1 MDGDSDRTTRNPDDS
16 TRLIFPLVAEPGP
29 GRGWPGKAIA
39 GGVIG
44 AVLVGAVVA
53 TLSRLDQH
61 SAPGGA
67 AVVASGVDATA
78 RPQSNGR
85 EGLLS
90 VSYLAAGM
98 CLREVADDT
107 DLRYVPVVPCEQEH
121 QAQVAVTQ
129 RMPDGPWPGPAA
141 VEAFAGDRCVP
152 AIHRVGVDASHD
164 LRWTYFGPTESSWSR
179 RHDRTIACVIV
190 SDDRSLTRSVVG
202 TPTVRPRS
210 EQQMRLVRGEQG

>member
-67 AVVASGVDATA
+67 AVVASGVDETA

-90 VSYLAAGM
+90 VFDLEAGM
-98 CLREVADDT
+98 CLREVADGT
-107 DLRYVPVVPCEQEH
+107 DLRYVPVVPCEEGH
-121 QAQVAVTQ
+121 GAEVAATQ

-152 AIHRVGVDASHD
+152 AINRVRVDASLD
-164 LRWTYFGPTESSWSR
+164 LRWTYFGPTESSWKL
-179 RHDRTIACVIV
+179 RHDRTISCVIV
-190 SDDRSLTRSVVG
+190 SNDRPLTGSVVG
-202 TPTVRPRS
+202 TPTFQPS
-210 EQQMRLVRGEQG
+210 TEQQVRVVGGEQR